1 MENKHGAQREKD
13 RQIVELVHSF
23 LITITTFRK
32 LYQQYK
38 NKSLLFADMA
48 KFVDDRGQSIL
59 FRLKE
64 LSRLL
69 YRQNSSQ
76 ISEREQLFDLLIG
89 SIFHLAMK
97 MREDLYQL
105 EFYGPKYVA
114 FLEKKSPA
122 ASQKKLISRFEE
134 IISHTGLA
142 MQKEMEEISHLLEN
156 LIEQF
161 PEFLFLYREKG
172 LLLRFFLEETN
183 LVEEA
188 LGKNALTNLFKHLFG
203 SEEFKPYLLAGE
215 SYFQGGFYQKA
226 LQAFAKALEKKPGD
240 ENIQFKIYLSQ
251 GMEQFYSFAPLAAL
265 KSFEKCLSIAGKISF
280 AEDYKIMIKKAC
292 LKIREEFPGR
302 RKNDQHRDLVKKAQD
317 LLHKLDKIP
326 TSPSLSL

>member
-1 MENKHGAQREKD
+1 MEKNNLAPREKD
-13 RQIVELVHSF
+13 RRIVELVHSF
-23 LITITTFRK
+23 LLTIKTFRN

-38 NKSLLFADMA
+38 NKSLHFADMA
-48 KFVDDRGQSIL
+48 KFVDDRGESIL

-64 LSRLL
+64 LSRIL

-105 EFYGPKYVA
+105 EFYGPKYLA
-114 FLEKKSPA
+114 FLERKSPT
-122 ASQKKLISRFEE
+122 ASQKKLIDRFAD
-134 IISHTGLA
+134 IISHAGLA
-142 MQKEMEEISHLLEN
+142 LQNEIEEINYLLEN
-156 LIEQF
+156 AIEQF
-161 PEFLFLYREKG
+161 PEFLFLYRENS
-172 LLLRFFLEETN
+172 LLLRFLMEETN

-188 LGKNALTNLFKHLFG
+188 LGKNALSSLYQHLYG
-203 SEEFKPYLLAGE
+203 PEEFKPYFLAGE

-226 LQAFAKALEKKPGD
+226 LRAFTKALEKKPGD

-251 GMEQFYSFAPLAAL
+251 GMDQFYSFAPQAAL
-265 KSFEKCLSIAGKISF
+265 KSLEKCLSLAGKISF
-280 AEDYKIMIKKAC
+280 SENYRNMIKKAC
-292 LKIREEFPGR
+292 LKIQEEFPGR
-302 RKNDQHRDLVKKAQD
+302 RKDDQHRDLVKKAQD

-326 TSPSLSL
+326 IPPPLPL

>member
-1 MENKHGAQREKD
+1 MANKDLVQREKD
-13 RQIVELVHSF
+13 RQIGELVHSF
-23 LITITTFRK
+23 LTTITTFRK
-32 LYQQYK
+32 LYEQYK
-38 NKSLLFADMA
+38 NKSLHFADMA

-105 EFYGPKYVA
+105 EFYGPKYLA
-114 FLEKKSPA
+114 FLERKSYT
-122 ASQKKLISRFEE
+122 ASQRKLIGRFEE

-142 MQKEMEEISHLLEN
+142 MQKEIGEINHLLEN

-161 PEFLFLYREKG
+161 PDFIFLYRENG
-172 LLLRFFLEETN
+172 LLLRFFLEEMN

-188 LGKNALTNLFKHLFG
+188 LGENAWNTLCKHLFG
-203 SEEFKPYLLAGE
+203 PEEFKPYLLAGE

-226 LQAFAKALEKKPGD
+226 FQAFAKALQKKPGD

-251 GMEQFYSFAPLAAL
+251 GMDQFYSFAPLAAL
-265 KSFEKCLSIAGKISF
+265 KSFEKCLSMAGKISF
-280 AEDYKIMIKKAC
+280 SEDYKTLIKKAC

-317 LLHKLDKIP
+317 ILHKLDKLP
-326 TSPSLSL
+326 TPPPQPL

>member
-1 MENKHGAQREKD
+1 MERNNWTPREKD
-13 RQIVELVHSF
+13 RQIVELVRIFF
-23 LITITTFRK
+23 LAITTFRE
-32 LYQQYK
+32 LYQRHK
-38 NKSLLFADMA
+38 NKSLHFADMA
-48 KFVDDRGQSIL
+48 KFVDDRGQSLL

-64 LSRLL
+64 LSRIL

-76 ISEREQLFDLLIG
+76 ISEREQLFDLLVG

-105 EFYGPKYVA
+105 EFYGPKYLA
-114 FLEKKSPA
+114 FLEKESHTP
-122 ASQKKLISRFEE
+122 SQKKLIDRFEE
-134 IISHTGLA
+134 IISHAELA
-142 MQKEMEEISHLLEN
+142 LRMEIEEINHLWKS

-161 PEFLFLYREKG
+161 PEFLFLYPENG
-172 LLLRFFLEETN
+172 LLLRFLLEETN

-188 LGKNALTNLFKHLFG
+188 LGKNALITLFKHLFG
-203 SEEFKPYLLAGE
+203 PEEFKPYFLAGE

-226 LQAFAKALEKKPGD
+226 LQTFAKALEKKPGD

-251 GMEQFYSFAPLAAL
+251 GMDQFYSFAPQAAL
-265 KSFEKCLSIAGKISF
+265 KSFEKCLTLAGKISF
-280 AEDYKIMIKKAC
+280 PENYRTMIKKAC

-302 RKNDQHRDLVKKAQD
+302 RKNDQYRDLVKKAQD

-326 TSPSLSL
+326 TPPPLPL